1 MQRTII
7 RHATIVNEGR
17 IFVGTVVVEGEQI
30 VQVVEEEGLSSSD
43 THFFREGFPSPL
55 LQETTGEVAV
65 IDATDMYLLP
75 GVIDEHVHFREPGLT
90 HKATIASESRKAVM
104 GGVTSFM
111 DMPNCIPQ
119 TTTIDLVEAKHRIA
133 EACSPANWSFYL
145 GATADNLAEIEHLDP
160 VTNCGIKVFMGSST
174 GGMLLADGQ
183 ALRAVFSSTPLP
195 IALHC
200 EDQDIITA
208 NIARYN
214 AEFASINSPSVGQI
228 ENSKSSKYPDDLPL
242 RYHPL
247 IRSEE
252 ACYRS
257 SARAVEMAEKTG
269 ANIHILHIST
279 ARELSLFQQGPVKGK
294 QITAEACIP
303 HLLYTDANYATFGT
317 AIKCNPAIKTAADR
331 DALRA
336 AIRDGVI
343 DTVGTDHAPH
353 TTTDKE
359 GGALR
364 AASGIATLPHS
375 LTTMLTLADAGCFA
389 LTDVVRTMCHN
400 PALRYRIAR
409 RGFIRSG
416 YQADL
421 VLVKKTEARRTGVLT
436 AENAETW
443 VIQKTWVN
451 GILAYD
457 GKEVKPTV
465 RGQRLTFDRP

>member
-7 RHATIVNEGR
+7 RHATLVNEGR
-17 IFVGTVVVEGEQI
+17 TFVGTVVVEGEQI
-30 VQVVEEEGLSSSD
+30 VQVVEEKGLSSPD
-43 THFFREGFPSPL
+43 ANAKREDFLSPL
-55 LQETTGEVAV
+55 LQEVPGEAAV

-119 TTTIDLVEAKHRIA
+119 TTNIELVEAKHRIA

-145 GATADNLAEIEHLDP
+145 GATADNLAEIERLDP
-160 VTNCGIKVFMGSST
+160 AANCGVKVFMGSST
-174 GGMLLADGQ
+174 GGMLLGDDES
-183 ALRAVFSSTPLP
+183 LYAVFRSTPLP

-208 NIARYN
+208 NIARYM
-214 AEFASINSPSVGQI
+214 AEFASADSQAAGQI
-228 ENSKSSKYPDDLPL
+228 ADSKSSSSQYPDDLPL

-252 ACYRS
+252 ACFRS
-257 SARAVEMAEKTG
+257 SARAVEIAEKTG

-279 ARELSLFQQGPVKGK
+279 ARELSLFQHGPVEGK
-294 QITAEACIP
+294 RITSEACIP
-303 HLLYTDANYATFGT
+303 HLLYTDADYPSLGT
-317 AIKCNPAIKTAADR
+317 AIKCNPAIKSAADR
-331 DALRA
+331 AALRD
-336 AIRDGVI
+336 AIRGGLI

-353 TTTDKE
+353 TAADKE

-375 LTTMLTLADAGCFA
+375 LTAMLSLADAGCFTLA
-389 LTDVVRTMCHN
+389 DVVRTMCHN
-400 PALRYRIAR
+400 PALRYRVAR
-409 RGFIRSG
+409 RGFIRPG

-421 VLVKKTEARRTGVLT
+421 VLVKKADGWTVR
-436 AENAETW
+436 
-443 VIQKTWVN
+443 KTWVN
-451 GILAYD
+451 GLLAYD
-457 GKEVKPTV
+457 GQEVNPSV
-465 RGQRLTFDRP
+465 RGQRLMFDR

>member
-7 RHATIVNEGR
+7 RHATLVNEGR
-17 IFVGTVVVEGEQI
+17 TFVGTVVVEGEQI
-30 VQVVEEEGLSSSD
+30 VQVVEEEG
-43 THFFREGFPSPL
+43 EM
-55 LQETTGEVAV
+55 TGEAAV
-65 IDATDMYLLP
+65 IDATGMYLLP

-90 HKATIASESRKAVM
+90 HKASIASESRKAVM

-133 EACSPANWSFYL
+133 EACSLANWSFYL
-145 GATADNLAEIEHLDP
+145 GATADNLAEIERLDP
-160 VTNCGIKVFMGSST
+160 RANCGIKVFMGSST
-174 GGMLLADGQ
+174 GGMLLGDDES
-183 ALRAVFSSTPLP
+183 LHAVFRSTPLP

-208 NIARYN
+208 NIARYK
-214 AEFASINSPSVGQI
+214 AEFASINSPTAGQI
-228 ENSKSSKYPDDLPL
+228 ENGKPSEYPDDLPL

-279 ARELSLFQQGPVKGK
+279 ARELSLFQQSPVEGK

-303 HLLYTDANYATFGT
+303 HLLYTDADYSSLGT
-317 AIKCNPAIKTAADR
+317 AIKCNPAIKSAADR
-331 DALRA
+331 DALRG
-336 AIRDGVI
+336 AIRDGLI

-353 TTTDKE
+353 TSADKE

-375 LTTMLTLADAGCFA
+375 LTAMLTLADAGCFTLA
-389 LTDVVRTMCHN
+389 DVVRTMCHN
-400 PALRYRIAR
+400 PALRYRLAR
-409 RGFIRSG
+409 RGFIRPG

-421 VLVKKTEARRTGVLT
+421 VLLKKADGWTVR
-436 AENAETW
+436 
-443 VIQKTWVN
+443 KTWVN
-451 GILAYD
+451 GLLAFD
-457 GKEVKPTV
+457 GQEVNPSV
-465 RGQRLTFDRP
+465 RGQRLMFDRC

>member
-7 RHATIVNEGR
+7 RHATLVNEGR
-17 IFVGTVVVEGEQI
+17 TFVGTVVVEGEHI
-30 VQVVEEEGLSSSD
+30 VQVVEEKGLSSPD
-43 THFFREGFPSPL
+43 ANAKREDFLSAL
-55 LQETTGEVAV
+55 LQEMPGEAAV
-65 IDATDMYLLP
+65 IDATGMYLLP

-119 TTTIDLVEAKHRIA
+119 TTNIELVEAKHRIA

-145 GATADNLAEIEHLDP
+145 GATADNLTEIERLDP
-160 VTNCGIKVFMGSST
+160 AANCGVKVFMGSST
-174 GGMLLADGQ
+174 GGMLLGDDES
-183 ALRAVFSSTPLP
+183 LYAVFRSTPLP

-208 NIARYN
+208 NIARYK
-214 AEFASINSPSVGQI
+214 AEFASADSQTAGQI
-228 ENSKSSKYPDDLPL
+228 ADSKSSSSQYPDDLPL

-252 ACYRS
+252 ACFRS
-257 SARAVEMAEKTG
+257 SARAVEIAEKTG

-279 ARELSLFQQGPVKGK
+279 ARELSLFQQGPVEGK
-294 QITAEACIP
+294 RITSEACIP
-303 HLLYTDANYATFGT
+303 HLLYTDADYPSLGT
-317 AIKCNPAIKTAADR
+317 AIKCNPAIKSAADR
-331 DALRA
+331 AALRD
-336 AIRDGVI
+336 AIRGGLI

-353 TTTDKE
+353 TAADKE

-375 LTTMLTLADAGCFA
+375 LTAMLTLTDAGCFTLA
-389 LTDVVRTMCHN
+389 DVVRTMCHN
-400 PALRYRIAR
+400 PALRYRLAR
-409 RGFIRSG
+409 RGFIRPG

-421 VLVKKTEARRTGVLT
+421 VLLKKADGWTV
-436 AENAETW
+436 
-443 VIQKTWVN
+443 QKTWVN
-451 GILAYD
+451 GLLAFD
-457 GKEVKPTV
+457 GQEVNPSV
-465 RGQRLTFDRP
+465 RGQRLMFNRC

>member
-7 RHATIVNEGR
+7 RHATLVNEGR
-17 IFVGTVVVEGEQI
+17 TFVGTVVVEGEQI
-30 VQVVEEEGLSSSD
+30 VQVVEEEG
-43 THFFREGFPSPL
+43 EM
-55 LQETTGEVAV
+55 TGEAAV
-65 IDATDMYLLP
+65 IDATGMYLLP

-145 GATADNLAEIEHLDP
+145 GATADNLTEIERLDP
-160 VTNCGIKVFMGSST
+160 RANCGIKVFMGSST
-174 GGMLLADGQ
+174 GGMLLGDDES
-183 ALRAVFSSTPLP
+183 LHAVFRSTPLP

-200 EDQDIITA
+200 EDQDIIMA
-208 NIARYN
+208 NIARYK
-214 AEFASINSPSVGQI
+214 AEFACINSPTAGQI
-228 ENSKSSKYPDDLPL
+228 ESSKSSEYPDDLPL

-279 ARELSLFQQGPVKGK
+279 ARELSLFQQGPVEGK

-303 HLLYTDANYATFGT
+303 HLLYTDADYSSLGT
-317 AIKCNPAIKTAADR
+317 AIKCNPAIKSAADR
-331 DALRA
+331 DALRG
-336 AIRDGVI
+336 AIRDGLI

-353 TTTDKE
+353 TSADKE

-375 LTTMLTLADAGCFA
+375 LTAMLTLADAGCFTLA
-389 LTDVVRTMCHN
+389 DVVRTMCHN
-400 PALRYRIAR
+400 PALRYRLAR
-409 RGFIRSG
+409 RGFIRPG

-421 VLVKKTEARRTGVLT
+421 VLLKKADGWTV
-436 AENAETW
+436 
-443 VIQKTWVN
+443 QKTWVN
-451 GILAYD
+451 GLLAFD
-457 GKEVKPTV
+457 GQEVNPSV
-465 RGQRLTFDRP
+465 RGQRLMFDRC